1 MRNIQILA
9 ISGSLRSK
17 SSNTAVLQALQKLAP
32 ETTKITLYSEKKSLS
47 TFVQA
52 IKNTTIF

>member
-17 SSNTAVLQALQKLAP
+17 SSNTAVLQAAQILAP
-32 ETTKITLYSEKKSLS
+32 ETTKITLYCE
-47 TFVQA
+47 
-52 IKNTTIF
+52 